1 VDAGE
6 GGGRLVGEGCHF
18 VDLARYLAGRRIV
31 RVHAMGTSGAVHA
44 HENFVG
50 TLSFDDGSVATIL
63 YTSIGNTLLAKE
75 RVELFAGGA
84 TAVIDDFMR
93 ASWVRGAKEKT
104 ERALEKD
111 KGHEAQI
118 TRFLDAIRGRGPAPM
133 PVDEVIEVSRAT
145 LALAESIRTGA
156 PIAL

>member
-1 VDAGE
+1 
-6 GGGRLVGEGCHF
+6 

-93 ASWVRGAKEKT
+93 ASWVRGSKEKN

-111 KGHEAQI
+111 KGHEAQVVG
-118 TRFLDAIRGRGPAPM
+118 FLDAVRGRSP
-133 PVDEVIEVSRAT
+133 
-145 LALAESIRTGA
+145 A
-156 PIAL
+156 PIAADEVLERSRSRRRSARAP